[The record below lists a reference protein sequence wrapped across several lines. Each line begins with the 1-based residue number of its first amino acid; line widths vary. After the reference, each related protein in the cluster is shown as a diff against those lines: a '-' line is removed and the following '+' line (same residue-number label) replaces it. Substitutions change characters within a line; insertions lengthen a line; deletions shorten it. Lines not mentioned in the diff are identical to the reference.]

1 MIGSRNMLCHKC
13 KSKMLKTRD
22 TYHYTFSG
30 LNNVYLENVLIYQ
43 CECGEKSPS
52 IPMIPEIHKE
62 IGFAIIKKHGPL
74 NGDEIKF
81 LRKNLQLKATEFVK
95 YIGIDKATY
104 SRWENKTQMPSRSN
118 DRFIRIL
125 NASLKGSAKNEIK
138 NLLDVGGQD
147 FKSGDAFELIT
158 IPSSIINRIEQK
170 AKNRLIKKRMP
181 QKRHFVL
188 FSDLSKDILPDNVTP
203 VNFSN
208 ATETSNKKEQK
219 IKDGLSYDD
228 NELKRMF
235 E

>member
-1 MIGSRNMLCHKC
+1 MLE
-13 KSKMLKTRD
+13 TRE
-22 TYHYTFSG
+22 TYHYTLSG

-81 LRKNLQLKATEFVK
+81 LRKNLQLKASEFVK

-104 SRWENKTQMPSRSN
+104 SRWENRTQMASRSN

-125 NASLKGSAKNEIK
+125 NASLKGFPKNEIK
-138 NLLDVGGQD
+138 NLLDVDGQD
-147 FKSGDAFELIT
+147 FKSGDAFEPIT

-170 AKNRLIKKRMP
+170 AKNRLIKKRIP
-181 QKRHFVL
+181 QKGRL
-188 FSDLSKDILPDNVTP
+188 SFSDFSKDKLPANMTWVDFANSTD
-203 VNFSN
+203 
-208 ATETSNKKEQK
+208 TSNEKEQK
-219 IKDGLSYDD
+219 IKDRPSYD
-228 NELKRMF
+228 NKEQKRMI

>member
-1 MIGSRNMLCHKC
+1 MLCHKC
-13 KSKMLKTRD
+13 KSKMLETRD

-43 CECGEKSPS
+43 CECGEKAPS

-62 IGFAIIKKHGPL
+62 IGFAIIKKYGPL

-125 NASLKGSAKNEIK
+125 NASLKGLAKNEIM
-138 NLLDVGGQD
+138 NLLEVGGQN
-147 FKSGDAFELIT
+147 FKSGDAFEPIT

-170 AKNRLIKKRMP
+170 TKNRLIKKRMP
-181 QKRHFVL
+181 KMRRITS
-188 FSDLSKDILPDNVTP
+188 FSDLSKDNLPDNVTSD
-203 VNFSN
+203 NFSN
-208 ATETSNKKEQK
+208 TTDTANKKEQK
-219 IKDGLSYDD
+219 IIDRPSYDD
-228 NELKRMF
+228 IEQKRMIQ
-235 E
+235 